1 MTLEGLVVVLV
12 AVRLDMMFPSLKAD
26 NPNIRRKPGFRYCQ
40 NGSPLAKA
48 PPSSEPDLAVK

>member
-1 MTLEGLVVVLV
+1 VAVLV

-26 NPNIRRKPGFRYCQ
+26 NPNIRRKVGFRYCQ